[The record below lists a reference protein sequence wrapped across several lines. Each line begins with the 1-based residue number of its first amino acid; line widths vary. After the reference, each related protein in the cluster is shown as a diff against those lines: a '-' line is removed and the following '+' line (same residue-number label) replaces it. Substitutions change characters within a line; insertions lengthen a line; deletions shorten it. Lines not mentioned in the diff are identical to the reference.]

1 MAMRLRHPRHGASN
15 VRPLAPLI
23 GLGSQ
28 CLGAHDLLLATLRVG
43 HRRYSPCLRAHGLPL
58 ATTLVG
64 HRRHSQCL
72 CAHGLLLATTLVGNC
87 RHSQCLHVHGI
98 LLAMLLVGHRRHS
111 QSCIALGRLV
121 ATITLHCPGNVLDV
135 LALSIGQSSL
145 GAFGAFLL
153 VSQACESG
161 LAQFSPGGLSGES
174 GVEAALAKP

>member
-1 MAMRLRHPRHGASN
+1 
-15 VRPLAPLI
+15 LAPLI

-72 CAHGLLLATTLVGNC
+72 RAHGFLLV
-87 RHSQCLHVHGI
+87 
-98 LLAMLLVGHRRHS
+98 MLLVGHRRHS
-111 QSCIALGRLV
+111 QSCIALGRLDEREV
-121 ATITLHCPGNVLDV
+121 CGRVVVGPRVPETPHVSLMAT
-135 LALSIGQSSL
+135 ALIEQRSIGQSSPGAC
-145 GAFGAFLL
+145 GAFQP

-174 GVEAALAKP
+174 GVEAASAKP